1 MVQEVSGW
9 RGVVAELRLVGR
21 RFVVGVWGGLE
32 GHGSVV
38 FGSNQ

>member
-9 RGVVAELRLVGR
+9 QGVVVELQLVGR
-21 RFVVGVWGGLE
+21 RFVVRVRGGSE

-38 FGSNQ
+38 FGSN